1 MPTFQLIS
9 TPRWIWLATLVLCVV
24 AGILYGVFGE
34 ITRTVS
40 GVGFTREGL
49 DVLTIAASR
58 AGSVASVHVKPGD
71 ELAPGDLVAMLRT
84 NDIDAELARMK
95 DRVTLLAAESADLE
109 TIEDTTIHDAEVA
122 RDATLRE
129 SQEIVS
135 AAKDLLDRRNQFL
148 AQQEEL
154 LEEGLVAGETVLRSR
169 AQIADLRNM
178 MDAATSA
185 QAEARLRVTRLKS
198 EVAADRAARREQ
210 IALVNAEL
218 TVLERRRENEYAI
231 RSDVAGQVDDM
242 PIEVGDYVEAGDRIF
257 KLLPPSNSQA
267 PLKVVAFLPQET
279 GKVARP
285 GDRVQMAPGFADP
298 SRYGYME
305 GRLTTISE
313 LAVAPK
319 ELTEL
324 TANPLLVSRVLE
336 QQSLM
341 AEITL
346 DLDPATPSGF
356 KWSSIEGWPG
366 EIGPGVI
373 LNLEIVYQIDRPI
386 DLFLPW
392 IRSILGR

>member
-24 AGILYGVFGE
+24 AGILYGIFGE

-40 GVGFTREGL
+40 GVGVTREGL
-49 DVLTIAASR
+49 DVLTIAATR

-324 TANPLLVSRVLE
+324 IANPLLVSRVLE

>member
-40 GVGFTREGL
+40 GVGVTREGL

-109 TIEDTTIHDAEVA
+109 TIEDTTIQDAEVA

-324 TANPLLVSRVLE
+324 IANPLLVSRVLE

-392 IRSILGR
+392 LRSLLGR

>member
-49 DVLTIAASR
+49 DVLTIAATR

-109 TIEDTTIHDAEVA
+109 TIEDTTIQDAEVA

-324 TANPLLVSRVLE
+324 IANPLLVSRVLE

>member
-40 GVGFTREGL
+40 GVGVTREGL

-109 TIEDTTIHDAEVA
+109 TIEDTTIQDAEVA

-324 TANPLLVSRVLE
+324 IANPLLVSRVLE

>member
-24 AGILYGVFGE
+24 AGILYGIFGE

-40 GVGFTREGL
+40 GVGVTREGL

-109 TIEDTTIHDAEVA
+109 TIEDTTIQDAEVA

-324 TANPLLVSRVLE
+324 IANPLLVSRVLE

-392 IRSILGR
+392 LRSLLGR

>member
-109 TIEDTTIHDAEVA
+109 TIEDTTIQDAEVA

-324 TANPLLVSRVLE
+324 IANPLLVSRVLE

>member
-324 TANPLLVSRVLE
+324 IANPLLVSRVLE

>member
-1 MPTFQLIS
+1 
-9 TPRWIWLATLVLCVV
+9 
-24 AGILYGVFGE
+24 
-34 ITRTVS
+34 
-40 GVGFTREGL
+40 
-49 DVLTIAASR
+49 
-58 AGSVASVHVKPGD
+58 
-71 ELAPGDLVAMLRT
+71 
-84 NDIDAELARMK
+84 
-95 DRVTLLAAESADLE
+95 
-109 TIEDTTIHDAEVA
+109 
-122 RDATLRE
+122 LRE

-324 TANPLLVSRVLE
+324 IANPLLVSRVLE

>member
-24 AGILYGVFGE
+24 AGILYGIFGE

>member
-40 GVGFTREGL
+40 GVGVTREGL

-109 TIEDTTIHDAEVA
+109 TIEDTTIQDAEVA

-392 IRSILGR
+392 LRSLLGR

>member
-9 TPRWIWLATLVLCVV
+9 TSRWIWIATLVLCVV
-24 AGILYGVFGE
+24 SGMLYGVFGE

-40 GVGFTREGL
+40 GVGVTREGL
-49 DVLTIAASR
+49 DVLTIAATR

-95 DRVTLLAAESADLE
+95 DRITLLVAESADLE

-154 LEEGLVAGETVLRSR
+154 LKEGLVAGEVVLRSR
-169 AQIADLRNM
+169 AQIADLQNM

-198 EVAADRAARREQ
+198 DVAADRAARRER
-210 IALVNAEL
+210 IALAKAEL
-218 TVLERRRENEYAI
+218 AVLERRREDEYAI
-231 RSDVAGQVDDM
+231 RSDVAGEVDDM

-257 KLLPPSNSQA
+257 KLRPPSNSRA
-267 PLKVVAFLPQET
+267 PLQVVAFLPQGT

-285 GDRVQMAPGFADP
+285 GDRVRMAPRFVDP
-298 SRYGYME
+298 SRYGYLE
-305 GRLTTISE
+305 GRLASVSE
-313 LAVAPK
+313 LAAIPK
-319 ELTEL
+319 ELSEL
-324 TANPLLVSRVLE
+324 IADPLLVSRLLE
-336 QQSLM
+336 QPSLLV
-341 AEITL
+341 EIAL

-366 EIGPGVI
+366 KIGPGVI
-373 LNLEIVYQIDRPI
+373 LDAEIVYQIDRPI

>member
-40 GVGFTREGL
+40 GVGVTREGL